1 MKKILLLLTAV
12 LLINIGTCT
21 ATQSEYIQGYN
32 YGFNQALNNT
42 FGLDFGNYPDDF
54 VRGFDDGQADG
65 QNYMSNMR
73 EQALYSQ
80 DY

>member
-12 LLINIGTCT
+12 LLINIGTCM

-54 VRGFDDGQADG
+54 VRGFDDGQVDG